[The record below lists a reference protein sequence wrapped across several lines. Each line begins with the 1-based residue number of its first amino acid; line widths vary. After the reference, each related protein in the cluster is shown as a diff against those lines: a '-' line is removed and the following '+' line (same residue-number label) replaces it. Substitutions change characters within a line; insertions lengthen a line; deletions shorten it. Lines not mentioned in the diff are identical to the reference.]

1 MRRPNASVAT
11 DRQTAMTPEIKHP
24 AWVDTLDSKLIDA
37 FPGRVVRKDLVQRL
51 KVGFS
56 IPVYVLEYLLG
67 KYCSTT
73 DESQIDSGLANVK
86 EMIKERIV
94 RSDQSELIKARL
106 QRYRSMKMI
115 DMVTVTFDEK
125 DQGGKYWAKFATSGL
140 DKVHVDERTV
150 YQYERTLTGGVWA
163 NLELAFD
170 ETIVHGGVT
179 RPFVLKRMQPIQIA
193 SANLDEFIKARR
205 HFTREE
211 WVGVLMRTI
220 GYEPT
225 QPEFTWRR
233 KLLYLLRLVPMV
245 ERNYNLIELGP
256 KETGKSFVFRE
267 ISPYAILLSGGQGSV
282 TDLFG
287 WKNRKDK
294 PGLVVKYDLVA
305 FDEVAGPNFK
315 SANDKDMYK
324 GYMEQGSFSRG
335 DDKGTVS
342 AEACIIFNGNTHGD
356 INTLIETSHLFKPL
370 PETIRDDDA
379 FHDRWHAYLPGWEM
393 AKLTPNLFTSHLGFI
408 ADYIAEIFHNELRP
422 VNHTDAYERYFS
434 FGPRLGHRDRK
445 AVMRTVSGLIK
456 LIHPDGEVSKDE
468 LAEYMSL
475 ALEMRRRVKE
485 QLHRINPTEFPTTDL
500 TYIDKATG
508 KEFSTPCPEIRAI
521 SVDNSDGSAVEQNA
535 GNGKVAVSEPLAV
548 FHGYDLLRNLDA
560 GGMAEAFVA
569 RNKTTGQK
577 VFLKRVRRNSAD
589 KDALE
594 REMRIY
600 EKLMRMSTP
609 HVLQV
614 LDFMRDE
621 EYVALVTEFA
631 DGGDLQTHVEAAGN
645 GRGLAVNEAKEIA
658 LTIAIALKEL
668 HDHDIIHRDL
678 KPENILSLTGCWKL
692 ADFGISKNLSRMMTQ
707 KTFRHFG
714 TLGYAAPEQ
723 FQGVEA
729 RPSADVYSL
738 GKILVFLIT
747 GQTDVDYV
755 TFSSWR
761 DLILRCIRHDPNE
774 RPMIDKVIEEL
785 GSLPT

>member
-1 MRRPNASVAT
+1 M
-11 DRQTAMTPEIKHP
+11 TAEIGQP
-24 AWVDTLDSKLIDA
+24 AWVDALDRKLIDV

-51 KVGFS
+51 KIGFS

-73 DESQIDSGLANVK
+73 DESQIDAGVANVK

-94 RSDQSELIKARL
+94 RSDQNELIKARL

-140 DKVHVDERTV
+140 DKVHIDERIV
-150 YQYERTLTGGVWA
+150 YSFERTLTGGVWS

-170 ETIVHGGVT
+170 ESIVHGGVT

-193 SANLDEFIKARR
+193 SANLAEYIEARR
-205 HFTREE
+205 SFTREE
-211 WVGVLMRTI
+211 WVDVLLRTI
-220 GYEPT
+220 GYEAT
-225 QPEFTWRR
+225 QPEFSWRR
-233 KLLYLLRLVPMV
+233 KLFYLLRLVPMV

-267 ISPYAILLSGGQGSV
+267 ISPYGILLSGGQGAV

-335 DDKGTVS
+335 DDKGTIS
-342 AEACIIFNGNTHGD
+342 AEAGIIFNGNTQGD
-356 INTLIETSHLFKPL
+356 IEAMFETSHLFKPL

-393 AKLTPNLFTSHLGFI
+393 PKLTPNLFTCHLGFI

-422 VNHTDAYERYFS
+422 LNFTDAHEKLFS
-434 FGPRLGHRDRK
+434 FGPNLGHRDRK

-456 LIHPDGEVSKDE
+456 LIHPDGEVSKAE
-468 LAEYMSL
+468 LAEYL
-475 ALEMRRRVKE
+475 TFGLEMRRRVKE
-485 QLHRINPTEFPTTDL
+485 QLRRINPTEFAKTGL
-500 TYIDKATG
+500 TFIDKATG
-508 KEFSTPCPEIRAI
+508 EEFSAACPEIRKSARSSADGGI
-521 SVDNSDGSAVEQNA
+521 SRNNFSNQSEESDGAPI
-535 GNGKVAVSEPLAV
+535 GD
-548 FHGYDLLRNLDA
+548 FHGYDLLRSLDS
-560 GGMAEAFVA
+560 GGMAEAYMA
-569 RNKTTGQK
+569 RKRETGET
-577 VFLKRVRRNSAD
+577 VFLKRVRNQSAD

-600 EKLMRMSTP
+600 EKLMRASTS
-609 HVLQV
+609 HVFQILN
-614 LDFMRDE
+614 FMRDDD
-621 EYVALVTEFA
+621 YTAIVTEFA
-631 DGGDLQTHVEAAGN
+631 DGGELQEHVAQ
-645 GRGLAVNEAKEIA
+645 RGKGLPVGEAKEIA
-658 LTIAIALKEL
+658 LSVATAIKEL
-668 HDHDIIHRDL
+668 HGHGIVHRDL
-678 KPENILSLTGCWKL
+678 KPQNVLALAGRWKL
-692 ADFGISKNLSRMMTQ
+692 TDFGISKNLSRAMTQ
-707 KTFRHFG
+707 KTFQQYG

-729 RPSADVYSL
+729 RPSADIYSL
-738 GKILVFLIT
+738 GKLMVFLLT
-747 GQTDVDYV
+747 GQTDADYV
-755 TFSSWR
+755 TFPAWR
-761 DLILRCIRHDPNE
+761 DLIVRCIRNDPTE
-774 RPMIDKVIEEL
+774 RPEIDKVIGEL
-785 GSLPT
+785 EDIPT

>member
-1 MRRPNASVAT
+1 
-11 DRQTAMTPEIKHP
+11 MTLEIKHP
-24 AWVDTLDSKLIDA
+24 AWVDALDSKLVDA

-106 QRYRSMKMI
+106 QRFRSMKMI

-140 DKVHVDERTV
+140 DKVHIDERTV

-193 SANLDEFIKARR
+193 SANLDEYVKARR
-205 HFTREE
+205 QFTREE
-211 WVGVLMRTI
+211 WVGVLMRTL

-305 FDEVAGPNFK
+305 FDEIAGPNFK

-356 INTLIETSHLFKPL
+356 IDTLVETSHLFKPL

-393 AKLTPNLFTSHLGFI
+393 AKLTPHLFTSHLGFI

-422 VNHTDAYERYFS
+422 LNHTDAYERYFS
-434 FGPRLGHRDRK
+434 FGSHLGHRDRK

-468 LAEYMSL
+468 LAEYLTL

-485 QLHRINPTEFPTTDL
+485 QLRRINPSEFSRTEL
-500 TYIDKATG
+500 TYVDKATG
-508 KEFSTPCPEIRAI
+508 QEFAAPCPEIPQTVEPDAGKLASGQQAKSARAE
-521 SVDNSDGSAVEQNA
+521 DA
-535 GNGKVAVSEPLAV
+535 EPPGV
-548 FHGYDLLRNLDA
+548 FHGYELLRSLDA
-560 GGMAEAFVA
+560 GGMAEAYVA
-569 RNKTTGQK
+569 RNRETGQR

-600 EKLMRMSTP
+600 DKLMRMSTT

-614 LDFMRDE
+614 LDFIRDD

-631 DGGDLQTHVEAAGN
+631 DGGDLQTHVEARGN
-645 GRGLAVNEAKEIA
+645 GRGLAVEEAKQIA
-658 LTIAIALKEL
+658 LSVATALREL
-668 HDHDIIHRDL
+668 HDHDIVHRDL
-678 KPENILSLTGCWKL
+678 KPENVLSLGGCWKL
-692 ADFGISKNLSRMMTQ
+692 ADFGISKNLSRLMTQ
-707 KTFRHFG
+707 KTFQRYG

-729 RPSADVYSL
+729 RPNADVYSL
-738 GKILVFLIT
+738 GKIMVFLLT
-747 GQTDVDYV
+747 GQTDVDHV
-755 TFSSWR
+755 QFSAWR
-761 DLILRCIRHDPNE
+761 DLITRCIRQDPQQ
-774 RPMIDKVIEEL
+774 RPVIGKVIEEIA
-785 GSLPT
+785 SMPA